1 MYMKNLVFI
10 GIIAGLFFL
19 ISACADYPIDDK
31 GMLITTRNQ
40 CYMSMFEL
48 LGPDNRTVLVSG
60 QTVIDTVACTVTAVA
75 RFGTNRTHLKPY
87 CSLVTDAIVEPEMGT
102 WVDFTRP
109 RKYTVIS
116 GNRQVRKEY
125 TITVGLQGQ

>member
-1 MYMKNLVFI
+1 MKNLIFM

-19 ISACADYPIDDK
+19 VPACGDYPIDDK
-31 GMLITTRNQ
+31 GMLITTRSQ

-48 LGPDNRTVLVSG
+48 LGPDNRTALVSG

-75 RFGTNRTHLKPY
+75 RFGTNMTHLKPY
-87 CSLVTDAIVEPEMGT
+87 CSLVTDAIVEPKMGT
-102 WVDFTRP
+102 WVDFTQP

-116 GNRQVRKEY
+116 GDRQVRKEY
-125 TITVGLQGQ
+125 TITVTLQGQ

>member
-1 MYMKNLVFI
+1 MKNSVFM
-10 GIIAGLFFL
+10 GMIAGLFFL
-19 ISACADYPIDDK
+19 ISACADYPVDDK
-31 GMLITTRNQ
+31 GMLITTRTQ

-60 QTVIDTVACTVTAVA
+60 QTVIDTVACTVTALA
-75 RFGTNRTHLKPY
+75 RFGTNMTHLKPY

-102 WVDFTRP
+102 WVDFTQP

-116 GNRQVRKEY
+116 GNRQIRKEY
-125 TITVGLQGQ
+125 TITVKLQGQ